1 MTDFWKNIWDAKGNS
16 DSTDLLF
23 LDGYEHLN
31 IEFNSKSLCEK
42 IVALSEFKYGEKIL
56 EVGCGC
62 GFLARELQIHYAY
75 TGVDY
80 SESII
85 NKHKELFPTHCVDVA
100 DSSSLPFEDNSFDR
114 VFCFGLFQ
122 YLSDEESAVK
132 TINEMQRV
140 SRNTVFLGDL
150 KESTTRQ
157 EHFVFPK
164 EKLDAQGFKISN
176 CLYDATDVGR
186 YNAVYGGSK

>member
-1 MTDFWKNIWDAKGNS
+1 MTNFWKNIWDTKGNS

-31 IEFNSKSLCEK
+31 IEFNSKELCDKIASLG
-42 IVALSEFKYGEKIL
+42 EFQYGEKIL

-62 GFLARELQIHYAY
+62 GFLARELQVHYAY

-80 SESII
+80 SEPII
-85 NKHKELFPTHCVDVA
+85 NKHKELFPTHCITVA
-100 DSSSLPFEDNSFDR
+100 DSNSLPFEDNSFDR

-122 YLSDEESAVK
+122 YLPNEAHALQ
-132 TINEMQRV
+132 TIQEMQRV

-150 KESTTRQ
+150 KESTTRE

-164 EKLDAQGFKISN
+164 EKLDQQGFRMSN
-176 CLYDATDVGR
+176 CLYDATDVER
-186 YNAVYGGSK
+186 YNAVYGGIK